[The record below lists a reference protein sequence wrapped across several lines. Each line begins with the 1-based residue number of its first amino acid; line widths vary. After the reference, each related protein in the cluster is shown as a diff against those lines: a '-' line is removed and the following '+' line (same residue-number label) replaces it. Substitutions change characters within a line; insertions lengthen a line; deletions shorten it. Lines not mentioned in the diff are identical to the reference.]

1 MRKTI
6 LLLLF
11 TICFGTMMA
20 QIRIPEA
27 NFAFELPKGWKYLS
41 TTKVDAKTKVYLYST
56 NEIILNGDTVLPH
69 LRVYVKQNYR
79 NKTAMEMSLDR
90 FMAQPYQTLEE
101 YTEGLFLPTQ
111 DAIAYL
117 GKNRDEEDGTEN
129 KFYTVYFIHKSSG
142 VEFRLST
149 TEATFELM
157 KEEFEII
164 LKSVVVY

>member
-1 MRKTI
+1 
-6 LLLLF
+6 
-11 TICFGTMMA
+11 
-20 QIRIPEA
+20 
-27 NFAFELPKGWKYLS
+27 
-41 TTKVDAKTKVYLYST
+41 
-56 NEIILNGDTVLPH
+56 
-69 LRVYVKQNYR
+69 
-79 NKTAMEMSLDR
+79 MEMSLDR

-149 TEATFELM
+149 TEATFEQM
-157 KEEFEII
+157 KEEFETI